1 MTRPQIFLD
10 FDGVLNV
17 FPDSYQPTPIDYD
30 LGFTPDC
37 KQRVTLPEGRFTIHW
52 SSVLTNRLYALSDQ
66 ANLFWLSTWQPE
78 THILNQLLNW
88 SPEKITTV
96 TWYDPISRKGIWT
109 GKRDHIRNTIT
120 KNDPTPIVWVDDEEC
135 ITIAQQQLAGM
146 HPTAPILMIRPDPRI
161 GISQRQLALI
171 NQFTTNPNQFTG
183 VQLDAETPNLFEP
196 RNHLGF

>member
-1 MTRPQIFLD
+1 MMQPQIFLD

-30 LGFTPDC
+30 LGFAPDC
-37 KQRVTLPEGRFTIHW
+37 KQRVTLPEGRFTLQW
-52 SSVLTNRLYALSDQ
+52 SSVLANSLYALSDQ

-88 SPEKITTV
+88 STEKITTV

-109 GKRDHIRNTIT
+109 GKRDHIRNMIT

-135 ITIAQQQLAGM
+135 ITIAQQQLADM

-161 GISQRQLALI
+161 GISQRQLELI
-171 NQFTTNPNQFTG
+171 NQFITNPNRFTG

-196 RNHLGF
+196 GNHLGF